1 METTSVHV
9 CLQICKY
16 RLGLHFYMRCHIKHW
31 SEVIVPY
38 SLAGHSP
45 IVEATGETIVVY
57 ALYLTSQFRWSHHW
71 AVTLSRWPCL
81 LYSSASVGRGRKK
94 NPWHCSK
101 RVGDVGPD
109 VMVYLTCAVIGL
121 GGRGVIKTW
130 TEVAARVRLY
140 MLTSDLTSLV
150 PPQFSHWLQ
159 VRKVGTAYIF
169 FNFENHSECSHTIF
183 DLEMVR

>member
-38 SLAGHSP
+38 SLAGQSP

-57 ALYLTSQFRWSHHW
+57 ALYLTSQLRWSHHW

-81 LYSSASVGRGRKK
+81 LYSSTSVGRGLKK
-94 NPWHCSK
+94 KPWHCSK

-121 GGRGVIKTW
+121 GGRGVIKNTDW
-130 TEVAARVRLY
+130 SWSGCKSAPLHADVR
-140 MLTSDLTSLV
+140 
-150 PPQFSHWLQ
+150 SHLSGSSAIQ
-159 VRKVGTAYIF
+159 PLAS
-169 FNFENHSECSHTIF
+169 SEESWHRIYF
-183 DLEMVR
+183 L

>member
-57 ALYLTSQFRWSHHW
+57 ALYLTSQFRWSHQLGGDV
-71 AVTLSRWPCL
+71 AAGLVSFILVLQLEGDLKKTVTLFEKSRWRRSRC
-81 LYSSASVGRGRKK
+81 
-94 NPWHCSK
+94 H
-101 RVGDVGPD
+101 
-109 VMVYLTCAVIGL
+109 GL
-121 GGRGVIKTW
+121 FDLCRHRSGW
-130 TEVAARVRLY
+130 ARC
-140 MLTSDLTSLV
+140 D
-150 PPQFSHWLQ
+150 QKHWLIMKWVQ
-159 VRKVGTAYIF
+159 ECAFTCWRPISPLWFLRNSAIGFKWGKLAPHIF
-169 FNFENHSECSHTIF
+169 SLTLRTIANVHIQS
-183 DLEMVR
+183 LI